1 MNAQEQKRV
10 SKFMSLV
17 LRHQPDVAGLS
28 LEKSGWVEVND
39 LLTGLAANERQISLE
54 ELQTVVRE
62 NDKGRF
68 EFDESGQ
75 RIRARQGHSVGV
87 ELRYTPKT
95 PPEILYHGTPE
106 KFVDAIRRK
115 GLLKQQRHHV
125 HLHAD
130 MKVAS
135 SVGQRRGKPI
145 VLVIRSLAMHKR
157 GRQFFVTSNNVWL
170 TDHVPPDFI
179 DFT

>member
-1 MNAQEQKRV
+1 MNAQEQKCI
-10 SKFMSLV
+10 SKFLSLV

-28 LEKSGWVEVND
+28 LDKSGWVAVND
-39 LLTGLAANERQISLE
+39 LLIGLAANERRISFA

-68 EFDESGQ
+68 EFDEGGH

-87 ELRYTPKT
+87 DLGYTPKT
-95 PPEILYHGTPE
+95 RPEILYHGTPE

-115 GLLKQQRHHV
+115 GLLRQQRHHV

-130 MKVAS
+130 RAVAS

-145 VLVIRSLAMHKR
+145 VLVIRSLAMHK
-157 GRQFFVTSNNVWL
+157 GGQQFFVTSNNVWL

-179 DFT
+179 GFP